1 MADLDVEAS
10 HEGAHHREVF
20 LVLRCHAGHHHA
32 AATVR
37 TGRRRGGSLGL
48 VDSGRWPATR
58 LPAVLRARAPTR
70 TPATALGP
78 VLGEGSCLSE
88 SCSPRCVE
96 LFLEALAAALPPVPV
111 ALDSGQLLAQPFDL
125 SFLFPN
131 AGIAGDPAWSEDV
144 AAAPRSYATPLKIV
158 QVQIFGSGR
167 IRKLPR

>member
-1 MADLDVEAS
+1 MSKRRTRGRTTGRSSWYCVATP
-10 HEGAHHREVF
+10 
-20 LVLRCHAGHHHA
+20 GHHHA

-37 TGRRRGGSLGL
+37 TGRRRGRSVGL
-48 VDSGRWPATR
+48 VDSGRSPAAR

-96 LFLEALAAALPPVPV
+96 LLFEALATALPPVPV

-131 AGIAGDPAWSEDV
+131 AGTAGILLGRRTLRRHHAVMPH
-144 AAAPRSYATPLKIV
+144 PKIV

>member
-1 MADLDVEAS
+1 M
-10 HEGAHHREVF
+10 
-20 LVLRCHAGHHHA
+20 
-32 AATVR
+32 
-37 TGRRRGGSLGL
+37 GL
-48 VDSGRWPATR
+48 VDSGRSPATR

-96 LFLEALAAALPPVPV
+96 LLFEALAAALPPVPV

-131 AGIAGDPAWSEDV
+131 AGIAGIDALIVWV
-144 AAAPRSYATPLKIV
+144 TPDRPLGPGFNRFHVRVSDDGGTIERY
-158 QVQIFGSGR
+158 GD
-167 IRKLPR
+167 

>member
-1 MADLDVEAS
+1 MICVTDHSTRHGRFKPPSFESLWDSSVVYRGDFSETDLRA
-10 HEGAHHREVF
+10 RF
-20 LVLRCHAGHHHA
+20 LV
-32 AATVR
+32 
-37 TGRRRGGSLGL
+37 GRQWDGYARGRSVGL

-96 LFLEALAAALPPVPV
+96 LLFEAVAAALPPVPV
-111 ALDSGQLLAQPFDL
+111 ALDSGQLLAQAFDL

-131 AGIAGDPAWSEDV
+131 AGIAGILLGRRTL
-144 AAAPRSYATPLKIV
+144 RSHHAVMPH
-158 QVQIFGSGR
+158 
-167 IRKLPR
+167 P